1 MSKAGATSHGHVLRL
16 LSAVRE
22 ATQAIAQAPDHAA
35 ELALAS
41 VLAPTIASPWRAAQG
56 GASMASTCTSWHW
69 SRHALSCAVYLA
81 QRGPAEFLQ
90 AAETTRQVV
99 RAGLAAWLAL
109 VSHAFDADGGNVAV
123 LDKLGTVWLA
133 EQAVAAGVKLPSE
146 CMASLPMCIAR
157 CAQLPGVQV
166 LVAAAAARM
175 LQL

>member
-1 MSKAGATSHGHVLRL
+1 M
-16 LSAVRE
+16 
-22 ATQAIAQAPDHAA
+22 
-35 ELALAS
+35 
-41 VLAPTIASPWRAAQG
+41 
-56 GASMASTCTSWHW
+56 ASMCTSWHL

-81 QRGPAEFLQ
+81 QRGP
-90 AAETTRQVV
+90 AETTRQVV